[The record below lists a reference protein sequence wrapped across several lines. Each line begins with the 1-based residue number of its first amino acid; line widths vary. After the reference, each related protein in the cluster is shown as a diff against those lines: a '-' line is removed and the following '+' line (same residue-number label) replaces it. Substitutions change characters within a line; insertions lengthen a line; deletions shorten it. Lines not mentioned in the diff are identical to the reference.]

1 MKNYI
6 LNYRF
11 MVLITK
17 LQIDH
22 FILNTSQLSQN
33 YILNINHNTKLQSL
47 F

>member
-17 LQIDH
+17 LQIGH
-22 FILNTSQLSQN
+22 FILNTYRS
-33 YILNINHNTKLQSL
+33 YHKTTY
-47 F
+47 